1 MPLMIRHIPVDEPL
15 SAHLALDALTE
26 RIPLSAIHEVIAL
39 HDAQE
44 ERDRKLS
51 AAVTLVLCIAMNL
64 YAHEAL
70 PAVFRRLVSGLRWLW
85 PERQELSV
93 SKSAISQ
100 ARSRLGAKPL
110 VSLFHRL
117 CQPLATPDTPGAFL
131 FGLRLMAVD
140 GTTLDLADT
149 EANVAA
155 FGRRSS

>member
-1 MPLMIRHIPVDEPL
+1 MIRPIPPDEPL
-15 SAHLALDALTE
+15 SAPLAPHAPGK

-64 YAHEAL
+64 YAQEAL
-70 PAVFRRLVSGLRWLW
+70 PAVFRRLVSGVRWLW

-93 SKSAISQ
+93 RKSAISQ

-110 VSLFHRL
+110 V
-117 CQPLATPDTPGAFL
+117 
-131 FGLRLMAVD
+131 
-140 GTTLDLADT
+140 
-149 EANVAA
+149 
-155 FGRRSS
+155 